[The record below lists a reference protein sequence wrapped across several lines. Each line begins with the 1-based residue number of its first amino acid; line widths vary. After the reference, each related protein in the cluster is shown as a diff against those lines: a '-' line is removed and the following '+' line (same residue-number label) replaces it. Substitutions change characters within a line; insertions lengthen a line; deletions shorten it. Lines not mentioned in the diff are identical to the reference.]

1 MNRFYSLN
9 RPMRVRATDRNI
21 RPFMF
26 LSQLF
31 IWDVSQMWL
40 IFFTA
45 IMPLNRSAFIK
56 ER

>member
-1 MNRFYSLN
+1 MNRFYNLN
-9 RPMRVRATDRNI
+9 RSMSVRATDRNI

>member
-9 RPMRVRATDRNI
+9 RSMRVRATDRNI